1 MSFGQR
7 DKPNILVVEDD
18 DNVRRLVSAYLQQ
31 EGYDVRDAA
40 DGQAAIRMA
49 DSDLPD
55 LVILDL
61 MLPGIDGLEVAQR
74 MRSRWDLPLLM
85 LTSRTDERDVLDGFR
100 AGADDYL
107 TKPFSPKVLVARV
120 KAILHRSGGDL
131 DDEDPSLLVGDLK
144 LDPRTREAFVA
155 GRPVELTTTE
165 FDLLQLLMEHPGW
178 VYTREELLER
188 VSGYTFVG
196 DSRVI
201 DVHIANLR
209 RKLEDD
215 PANPQHISTVRGVG
229 YKFKTPA

>member
-1 MSFGQR
+1 
-7 DKPNILVVEDD
+7 
-18 DNVRRLVSAYLQQ
+18 
-31 EGYDVRDAA
+31 
-40 DGQAAIRMA
+40 
-49 DSDLPD
+49 
-55 LVILDL
+55 